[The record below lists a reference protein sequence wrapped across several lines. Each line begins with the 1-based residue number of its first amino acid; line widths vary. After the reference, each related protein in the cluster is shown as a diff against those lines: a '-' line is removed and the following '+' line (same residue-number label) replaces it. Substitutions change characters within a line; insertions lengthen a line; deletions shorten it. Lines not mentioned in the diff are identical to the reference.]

1 MTGLDGV
8 DPARPGESGPADI
21 RPDTLA
27 VHGADFHDTHDRAHV
42 PPIHLTTVFQFE
54 SVEDM
59 AATFRGERP
68 GWIYTRYGNPT
79 LALVERHLAALEGAE
94 AALAVSSGMAAIST
108 LILSE
113 LSAGDHLVA
122 AADLY
127 GGTRNLLDGI
137 VRRMGITTS
146 WAAAD
151 DPAAFRN
158 AIRPGT
164 KAIFVETPTN
174 PTLRIAD
181 LTAIVAAGRETSV
194 PVFVDNTFATPILQR
209 PLDFGAT
216 AVIHSAT
223 KALAGHDDVT
233 AGVIVG
239 TRALVDRCRE
249 TMKWLG
255 GCLDPHAAWL
265 LERGIK
271 TLGLRIA
278 RQSQNAL
285 VLARWLEQ
293 HPAVRSVNYPGLATH
308 SAHDLAARQMRGFGG
323 ILAFDLAGGEPAVRH
338 WAEGLSLIRLAPT
351 LGGVETIAL
360 IPAVSSHIRLSSDE
374 RLAAGISD
382 GTIRISCGIEDP
394 ADLIKDL
401 DRALGRH
408 D

>member
-1 MTGLDGV
+1 MTDPSEADRSRPVEPTRGAV
-8 DPARPGESGPADI
+8 DPE
-21 RPDTLA
+21 TLA
-27 VHGADFHDTHDRAHV
+27 VHGADFDDRQDRAHV
-42 PPIHLTTVFQFE
+42 PPLHLTTVFRFD
-54 SVEDM
+54 SVDDM

-79 LALVERHLAALEGAE
+79 LDLVERHLAALEGAE

-108 LILSE
+108 LILTE

-127 GGTRNLLDGI
+127 GGTRNLLGGL
-137 VRRMGITTS
+137 VRRMGIETS
-146 WAAAD
+146 WAPVE
-151 DPAAFRN
+151 DPAAFRR
-158 AIRPGT
+158 AIRPET

-181 LTAIVAAGRETSV
+181 LAAIVAVGREAGV
-194 PVFVDNTFATPILQR
+194 PIHVDNTFATPILQR
-209 PLDFGAT
+209 PIELGAT
-216 AVIHSAT
+216 AVVHSAT

-233 AGVIVG
+233 AGMIVG
-239 TRALVDRCRE
+239 SRVLVDRCRE

-271 TLGLRIA
+271 TLGLRIR
-278 RQSQNAL
+278 RQSDNAL
-285 VLARWLEQ
+285 ALARWLEK
-293 HPAVRSVNYPGLATH
+293 HPAIRSVNYPGLPTHASHGLAT
-308 SAHDLAARQMRGFGG
+308 RQMHGFGG
-323 ILAFDLAGGEPAVRH
+323 VLAFDLAGGEVAVRR

-360 IPAVSSHIRLSSDE
+360 VPALSSHIRLTADE
-374 RLAAGISD
+374 RLATGISD
-382 GTIRISCGIEDP
+382 GTIRISCGIENP
-394 ADLIKDL
+394 ADLIRDL
-401 DRALGRH
+401 DRALARH